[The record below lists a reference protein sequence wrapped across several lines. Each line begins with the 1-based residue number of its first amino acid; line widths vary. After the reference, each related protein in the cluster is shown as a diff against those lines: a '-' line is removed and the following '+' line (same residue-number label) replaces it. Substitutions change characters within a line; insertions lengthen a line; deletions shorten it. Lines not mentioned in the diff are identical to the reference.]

1 MSFVRGLQCRE
12 CGQDYPKE
20 PLHVCETCFG
30 PLEIV
35 YDYDAI
41 ANAISREKIAGR
53 DKNLWRYRELL
64 PIGGEPQVGMYSGF
78 TPLVKAHRLAEA
90 LGVKE
95 LYIKD
100 DSVNHPTF
108 SYKDRVVSVA
118 ISKAIE
124 FGFDTVSCASTGNL
138 ANSVAAHAAKA
149 GLNCYV
155 FVPDG
160 LEQGKF
166 IGSAIYG
173 PKTIAIKGN
182 YDDVNRI
189 CSEIGEKYGWAFV
202 NVNLRPY

>member
-12 CGQDYPKE
+12 CGQGYPKE

-35 YDYDAI
+35 YDYDGI
-41 ANAISREKIAGR
+41 KKAISREKILSR
-53 DKNLWRYRELL
+53 PKSLWRYRELL
-64 PIGGEPQVGMYSGF
+64 PIDGEPQAGLYSGF
-78 TPLVKAHRLAEA
+78 TPLVRAHRLGEA

-149 GLNCYV
+149 GLNC
-155 FVPDG
+155 
-160 LEQGKF
+160 
-166 IGSAIYG
+166 
-173 PKTIAIKGN
+173 
-182 YDDVNRI
+182 
-189 CSEIGEKYGWAFV
+189 
-202 NVNLRPY
+202 